1 MDAAAERPQEPD
13 RMPQTGRSPAPAIS
27 DEELVRRVRA
37 DDQQAVEALVRRYRN
52 KAFAIAYQMS
62 GGNRED
68 ALDLT
73 QDVFLRVFR
82 KIHTFKGDASFYTWF
97 YRIVVNAC
105 VDARRRRQR
114 WRRIFSTRRP
124 DAKESQGS
132 LEDVPD
138 RSDDANPLSKLSG
151 KELNAEVQAAV
162 KMLTESQRTAFQL
175 KVFQDLSIAE
185 IAEVM
190 GLAPGTVKSHLFRAT
205 QFIRKRLDG
214 WIA

>member
-1 MDAAAERPQEPD
+1 
-13 RMPQTGRSPAPAIS
+13 MPQTGKSPAPAIS
-27 DEELVRRVRA
+27 DEELVRRVRT
-37 DDQQAVEALVRRYRN
+37 DDAHAVEALVRRYRN
-52 KAFAIAYQMS
+52 KAFAIAYHMS

-73 QDVFLRVFR
+73 QEVFLRVFK

-105 VDARRRRQR
+105 VDARRRRER
-114 WRRIFSTRRP
+114 WRRIFSTRRT
-124 DAKESQGS
+124 DADESQGS
-132 LEDVPD
+132 LEDFPD
-138 RSDDANPLSKLSG
+138 RADDTNPLSNLRS
-151 KELNAEVQAAV
+151 KELNAEVQAAL

-175 KVFQDLSIAE
+175 KVFQDLTIAE

-190 GLAPGTVKSHLFRAT
+190 DLAPGTVKSHLFRAT
-205 QFIRKRLDG
+205 QFVRKHLDG

>member
-1 MDAAAERPQEPD
+1 MDAAAQRPQEPD
-13 RMPQTGRSPAPAIS
+13 RMPQTGKSPAPAIS
-27 DEELVRRVRA
+27 DEELVRRART
-37 DDQQAVEALVRRYRN
+37 DDAQAVEALVRRYRN

-73 QDVFLRVFR
+73 QEVFLRVFR

-105 VDARRRRQR
+105 VDARRRRDR
-114 WRRIFSTRRP
+114 WRRIFSTKRT
-124 DAKESQGS
+124 DGEESQGS

-138 RSDDANPLSKLSG
+138 RAYDANPLSNLRN
-151 KELNAEVQAAV
+151 KELNAEVQAAL
-162 KMLTESQRTAFQL
+162 KLLTESQRTAFQL
-175 KVFQDLSIAE
+175 KVFQDLTIAE

-205 QFIRKRLDG
+205 QFDRKHLDG